1 MQIKLVQGY
10 PITEQ
15 LIALWFGRQV
25 LLELIIT
32 NAQII
37 QEWSVQSLL
46 FKEQLT
52 ELILF
57 FVDATNSNPLNKNF
71 SLQSTS
77 PAKDAGYT
85 SSDYNPV
92 HDFNYNLISSS
103 EILLI
108 WGRLNMEVQ
117 V

>member
-32 NAQII
+32 NAQNHSGMVGTISII
-37 QEWSVQSLL
+37 QRTIDGTDPL
-46 FKEQLT
+46 
-52 ELILF
+52 

-77 PAKDAGYT
+77 PQKMLVT
-85 SSDYNPV
+85 QVPIIIL
-92 HDFNYNLISSS
+92 FTILI
-103 EILLI
+103 II
-108 WGRLNMEVQ
+108 
-117 V
+117 